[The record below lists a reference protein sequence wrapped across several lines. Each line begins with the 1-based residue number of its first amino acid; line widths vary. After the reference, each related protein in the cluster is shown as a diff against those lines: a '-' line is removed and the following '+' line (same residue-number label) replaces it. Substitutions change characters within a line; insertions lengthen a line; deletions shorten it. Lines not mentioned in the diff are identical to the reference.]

1 MQSDDTTAQLIELER
16 EFTENRRER
25 LELHTACAAAFANVE
40 ATREFV
46 RPDLRDMHPPVLPRS
61 IDKWYGGDA
70 YDVPMLRDIFAKLIG
85 RAASEKERQK
95 LASQRDH
102 EIARRQAFERAITE
116 WPEFVSHETLDLRAH
131 ALFLRSSDIVDEL
144 EALRATT
151 IEGGLAKLRT
161 IKLFKEDE
169 RDPSIEIWDE
179 LITLLEGL
187 AETPSAPC
195 GNHESNGGRGMSSHN
210 VELILDASDGST
222 RIKDLWLSVGR
233 LDEA

>member
-1 MQSDDTTAQLIELER
+1 MHLDDTTARLIELEK
-16 EFTENRRER
+16 EFANNRRER
-25 LELHTACAAAFANVE
+25 LDLHPKCALARANVE
-40 ATREFV
+40 ASREFV
-46 RPDLRDMHPPVLPRS
+46 TPDLREMHPPTLPSS
-61 IDKWYGGDA
+61 IDRWYGGNA

-85 RAASEKERQK
+85 RAASDEERQK

-102 EIARRQAFERAITE
+102 EIARRQAFERAIAE
-116 WPEFVSHETLDLRAH
+116 WPEFVAHETLDMRAY

-161 IKLFKEDE
+161 IKLFIEDE

-195 GNHESNGGRGMSSHN
+195 GNHDHHM
-210 VELILDASDGST
+210 
-222 RIKDLWLSVGR
+222 
-233 LDEA
+233 EAAA